1 MTEKEKLAKLEE
13 TMELDEGTLT
23 PEMALDDIDEYD
35 SMTKLLLTVM
45 FQADFGK
52 EVTPEQLKGFE
63 TVADILAMMDN

>member
-45 FQADFGK
+45 FQDDFGK
-52 EVTPEQLKGFE
+52 EVTPEQIKGFE

>member
-45 FQADFGK
+45 FQDDFGK